1 MTPEEAIRLVRQNC
15 PFEGYMDPAKRAY
28 RDIARTVL
36 KYLEPPARIL
46 DFGAGT
52 CDKTAILSALGFEC
66 SACDDFGDHWY
77 MLPGNREKILTFA
90 HNFNVRY
97 CVIDDETNFPFEKG
111 EFDMLMMHEVLEHL
125 HDSPR
130 DLVNDLLEFVK
141 PEGYFFVTV
150 PNAVNLMKRAR
161 VVFGRTNLPS
171 FQYYYWYPNPW
182 RGHVREYVRDDVVKL
197 TEYLNLDC
205 TELRSCHHLVHGAP
219 VFLRPVWVA
228 LTNIFTGGRDSWLLV
243 AKKKPDWAPK
253 KSLPQE
259 ELYAI
264 LDRYTSH
271 KY

>member
-15 PFEGYMDPAKRAY
+15 PFEGHMNPAKRAY

-66 SACDDFGDHWY
+66 SACDDCGDHWY
-77 MLPGNREKILTFA
+77 MLPGNREKIFTFA
-90 HNFNVRY
+90 HNFNIRY
-97 CVIDDETNFPFEKG
+97 CVIDDETNLPFEKG
-111 EFDMLMMHEVLEHL
+111 EFDMLMMHDVLEHL

-130 DLVNDLLEFVK
+130 ELVNDLLEFVK
-141 PEGYFFVTV
+141 PEGYLFVTV

-182 RGHVREYVRDDVVKL
+182 RGHVREYVRDDLVKL
-197 TEYLNLDC
+197 TEYLDLDC
-205 TELRSCHHLVHGAP
+205 TELRSCHHLVHGVP

-228 LTNIFTGGRDSWLLV
+228 VTNIFTGGRDSWLLV
-243 AKKKPDWAPK
+243 AKKKPGWTPK

-264 LDRYTSH
+264 LGRYTTLQ
-271 KY
+271 Y